1 MRETFFRPYLGQA
14 TDGRRGPLRIQAM
27 DSLIL
32 GVDGGQTSTKCVLM
46 DAEGRVLGHGRG
58 AGLIHLAAEG
68 GPERMRQA
76 LGACISSAFA
86 DAGIEARPLEAIGL
100 GLTGISSATAPEA
113 HTVRTLVAEAFA
125 PRIVVVE
132 NDAYTALLG
141 AHAGGPGVV
150 AISGTGS
157 IVCGLNARGDLVRAG
172 GWGWLL
178 GDEGSALWIGRN
190 GLMAALQ
197 AADEIGPPTALVS
210 RFLSYFEIGD
220 LLSVKPLVYRSDFG
234 AKGFAA
240 LAAVLSDAARD
251 GDAVALG
258 VVASAGAALAELV
271 AAVVR
276 RLGPDSILPVA
287 PVGGAFEHVHGL
299 RDEFMRALAGLAP
312 GCPVIDPLTSPMH
325 GAALMARRAAEL

>member
-1 MRETFFRPYLGQA
+1 MTISA
-14 TDGRRGPLRIQAM
+14 T
-27 DSLIL
+27 LIL

-46 DAEGRVLGHGRG
+46 DADGRVLGHGTG

-76 LGACISSAFA
+76 LRGCISSAFA

-100 GLTGISSATAPEA
+100 GLSGITSATAPEA
-113 HTVRTLVAEAFA
+113 ETVRKLVAETFA
-125 PRIVVVE
+125 PRVVVVE

-141 AHAGGPGVV
+141 AHAGGPGVA

-157 IVCGLNARGDLVRAG
+157 IVCGINARGDLQRAG

-178 GDEGSALWIGRN
+178 GDEGSALWIGRR
-190 GLMAALQ
+190 GLMAALR
-197 AADEIGPPTALVS
+197 AVDEIGPATALVG
-210 RFLSYFEIGD
+210 RFLSHFEIGD
-220 LLSVKPLVYRSDFG
+220 MPAVKPIVYRSDFG

-240 LAAVLSDAARD
+240 LAAVVSDAARD
-251 GDAVALG
+251 GDAVARDVIAAG
-258 VVASAGAALAELV
+258 GAALAELV

-276 RLGPDSILPVA
+276 RLGVDAALPVA

-299 RDEFMRALAGLAP
+299 RDAFARALAQLAP
-312 GCPVIDPLTSPMH
+312 GCPVVDAQAPPMH
-325 GAALMARRAAEL
+325 GAALMACRAAGL

>member
-1 MRETFFRPYLGQA
+1 MTISA
-14 TDGRRGPLRIQAM
+14 T
-27 DSLIL
+27 LIL

-46 DAEGRVLGHGRG
+46 DADGRVLGHGTG

-76 LGACISSAFA
+76 LRGCISSAFA

-100 GLTGISSATAPEA
+100 GLSGITSATAPEA
-113 HTVRTLVAEAFA
+113 ETVRKLVAETFA
-125 PRIVVVE
+125 PRVVVVE

-141 AHAGGPGVV
+141 AHAGGPGVA

-157 IVCGLNARGDLVRAG
+157 IVCGINARGYLQRAG

-178 GDEGSALWIGRN
+178 GDEGSALWIGRR
-190 GLMAALQ
+190 GLMAALR
-197 AADEIGPPTALVS
+197 AVDEIGPATALVG
-210 RFLSYFEIGD
+210 RFLSHFEIGD
-220 LLSVKPLVYRSDFG
+220 MPAVKPIVYRSDFG

-240 LAAVLSDAARD
+240 LAAVVSDAARD
-251 GDAVALG
+251 GDAVARDVIAAG
-258 VVASAGAALAELV
+258 GAALAELV

-276 RLGPDSILPVA
+276 RLGADAALPVA

-299 RDEFMRALAGLAP
+299 RDAFARALAQLAP
-312 GCPVIDPLTSPMH
+312 GCPVVDAQAPPMH
-325 GAALMARRAAEL
+325 GAALMARRAAGL